1 MSTQG
6 TKPRAAPGPLFS
18 RPAHLP
24 VLSHSGPAPILLPRH
39 TLRWTLTACA
49 FAVLGALSHP
59 AWADGGAGGI
69 GGSSALDPASG
80 GSGYEGAPGT
90 AGGGGAPLVR
100 GGGGGGGGAAGG
112 NSLPGG
118 DGGNGGAGAAAG
130 GGGGAGGTSGHI
142 DGEDGVSGTGAPG
155 SAGGGGGGG
164 GGYSGV
170 VYTLVDV
177 SIATGGDEL
186 GGNGGNGG
194 AGASA
199 TPDLTIPSL
208 SFGGGGGGGGAGG
221 YGAVVTA
228 SSATFNNT
236 FSLTGGNGGG
246 GGVGGGMPF
255 FGAGGDGGTGGD
267 GLYIVLGGAT
277 VSNAAS
283 GHITGGDG
291 GVGGISGVALFLGKS
306 AEGGAG
312 LRGDNL
318 QVANDGTISGGAGG
332 GAPGGVGT
340 AGAGGAGI
348 AGDNLQLINTGTVQ
362 GGDGGSGGAGIVGTG
377 LVINNAGTISGGWSG
392 ATRADAIQFTGGDN
406 SLDIEGSSWHLDGNI
421 DIQSG
426 TLTFMQSTDQEVG
439 NIITGG
445 GKLIQSA
452 TGGLTLTGANTYSG
466 GTQILTGDLT
476 VKNSHALGT
485 GAVTMGD
492 STAGSA
498 TLNFGED
505 GLNLANN
512 FKLNDYAFV
521 SVQAGETSTISGI
534 ISDDAT
540 PGILYLSDGGTLV
553 LTNTNTYTG
562 ETMID
567 DGTLALSGAGS
578 IANSSK
584 VSLCDC
590 GTFDISATNNGATI
604 KSLEGDG
611 MSDAIVNLGS
621 KTLTLSNA
629 GDTFSGVIQGVGGGL
644 TVNGG
649 TLTLDG
655 ANTYTGSTTINTGTL
670 ALADAGSISASSGIA
685 IHNGGTFDI
694 SATTSGATI
703 QNLEGDSGTVML
715 GGKALTLTNA
725 SGAYS
730 GVIQGAGGS
739 LLKNGTGTLTLN
751 GINTYTGGTTVN
763 AGTLE
768 VGDADHPSASV
779 QGAVAVNNGGTL
791 RGHGS
796 IAGNV
801 DSTGI
806 VWPGGSIGTLTIG
819 GNYSQSPDGT
829 LQIEV
834 SPTEASQL
842 KVGGTA
848 SLAGT
853 LNLLYGPGTYTS
865 RSYPIL
871 SAKAVNGTFS
881 SVTANNPT
889 NVEYKVLYDAL
900 GVNLDVTAL
909 VVAPTQATIFGAM
922 GSSVLRAGQAA
933 NDILLSRLAGPC
945 GAAGA
950 AASGNTAG
958 ATSDSGNHGAASAS
972 ASRSSG
978 GGASLACPQ
987 TNGLW
992 IQAQGTDARIDGNH
1006 GAPDVRDQHYGFLTG
1021 FDRAWRG
1028 MTVGLAGGYSH
1039 GEVSESGNG
1048 SRGTLDTLRIAG
1060 YGAKHLGPYTL
1071 AATLGYAYD
1080 FASTTRSFGTLGSA
1094 KGDGHGQEFS
1104 AGLQASRAWQLSP
1117 AVTLTPRV
1125 GIRYA
1130 YLGGLGTDES
1140 GPTAQNLGVGNQHL
1154 QSLQPYAGLT
1164 LDYRFTL
1171 PNSARPASVQLRA
1184 GYAYETQSPN
1194 RNVSVT
1200 AADGTGFT
1208 IAGTRDSRGQLT
1220 AGLGATLPLG
1230 KTTSAYL
1237 RYDAWLHTGN
1247 VSAQALQ
1254 AGVDYRF

>member
-1 MSTQG
+1 MLNT
-6 TKPRAAPGPLFS
+6 TDAASNQSSAAINGGS
-18 RPAHLP
+18 
-24 VLSHSGPAPILLPRH
+24 
-39 TLRWTLTACA
+39 
-49 FAVLGALSHP
+49 
-59 AWADGGAGGI
+59 GGAGGGNGGQF
-69 GGSSALDPASG
+69 GGS
-80 GSGYEGAPGT
+80 
-90 AGGGGAPLVR
+90 GGGGA
-100 GGGGGGGGAAGG
+100 GGGAVLLKGSGAYNNAGT
-112 NSLPGG
+112 LL
-118 DGGNGGAGAAAG
+118 GGNGGAGAVGQAVSGGSGGDGGAG
-130 GGGGAGGTSGHI
+130 AVLTGASSLTNQSGGEITGGSGGVGGNSNFARTGNGGSGGAGVLLINGGDVNNSGTIIGGAGGAA
-142 DGEDGVSGTGAPG
+142 GTASNGSTAPG
-155 SAGGGGGGG
+155 
-164 GGYSGV
+164 
-170 VYTLVDV
+170 
-177 SIATGGDEL
+177 
-186 GGNGGNGG
+186 
-194 AGASA
+194 
-199 TPDLTIPSL
+199 
-208 SFGGGGGGGGAGG
+208 
-221 YGAVVTA
+221 
-228 SSATFNNT
+228 
-236 FSLTGGNGGG
+236 
-246 GGVGGGMPF
+246 M
-255 FGAGGDGGTGGD
+255 
-267 GLYIVLGGAT
+267 
-277 VSNAAS
+277 
-283 GHITGGDG
+283 
-291 GVGGISGVALFLGKS
+291 
-306 AEGGAG
+306 
-312 LRGDNL
+312 
-318 QVANDGTISGGAGG
+318 
-332 GAPGGVGT
+332 

-348 AGDNLQLINTGTVQ
+348 AGSNI
-362 GGDGGSGGAGIVGTG
+362 SI
-377 LVINNAGTISGGWSG
+377 INAGTISGGLG
-392 ATRADAIQFTGGDN
+392 GGGTQAAALQFTGGDN
-406 SLDIEGSSWHLDGNI
+406 FLAVEGSSWRLDGNI
-421 DIQSG
+421 DIQAG
-426 TLTFMQSTDQEVG
+426 TLTFKQSDKQTVA
-439 NIITGG
+439 NIITGDG
-445 GKLIQSA
+445 TLIQDGEG
-452 TGGLTLTGANTYSG
+452 TLTLTGANTYTG
-466 GTQILTGDLT
+466 GTEIADSHTLGVGHSSALGSGTVTMDDGSTLAFKSDGLSLANGFKLNSDSTFSVSLNQTATISGIVDDDTSHGLLSLDGGGTLVLTNLNTYTGETWIDEGTLALSGSGSIASSSNVDICDCGALDISGTNSGATIQSLSGFGRVKLGDKTLT
-476 VKNSHALGT
+476 LSNASGVYEGSIEGAGGLVISDGGAEYLYGDNSYQGGTSIGANAVVAVGKDSSLGT
-485 GAVTMGD
+485 GTVAISD
-492 STAGSA
+492 STYLIFDA
-498 TLNFGED
+498 D

-512 FKLNDYAFV
+512 FKL
-521 SVQAGETSTISGI
+521 SGETAFWMDSGHIETLSGI
-534 ISDDAT
+534 ISDGTSAGSL
-540 PGILYLSDGGTLV
+540 GIAGDGKLV
-553 LTNTNTYTG
+553 LTNINTYTG
-562 ETMID
+562 PTWITS
-567 DGTLALSGAGS
+567 GTVALSGAGS
-578 IANSSK
+578 IANSSG
-584 VSLCDC
+584 VDLCDC
-590 GTFDISATNNGATI
+590 ATFDISATNNGATI
-604 KSLEGDG
+604 QSLEGEG
-611 MSDAIVNLGS
+611 TVMLGS
-621 KTLTLSNA
+621 KTLTLGNA
-629 GDTFSGVIQGVGGGL
+629 SGDYSGVIQGEGGGL

-649 TLTLDG
+649 KLTLDG

-703 QNLEGDSGTVML
+703 QNLEGDNGTVML
-715 GGKALTLTNA
+715 GGKALTLANA

-751 GINTYTGGTTVN
+751 GINTYTGGTMVN

-768 VGDADHPSASV
+768 VGDADHPSASI

-922 GSSVLRAGQAA
+922 GSSALRAGQAA

-945 GAAGA
+945 GTTGA
-950 AASGNTAG
+950 ASALGN
-958 ATSDSGNHGAASAS
+958 NHGAASAS
-972 ASRSSG
+972 ASPSS

-992 IQAQGTDARIDGNH
+992 IQAQGTDTRIDGNH

-1021 FDRAWRG
+1021 FDHAWRG

-1060 YGAKHLGPYTL
+1060 YAAKNIGPYTL
-1071 AATLGYAYD
+1071 AGTLGYAYD
-1080 FASTTRSFGTLGSA
+1080 FASTTRSFGALGSA

-1104 AGLQASRAWQLSP
+1104 AGLQASRTWQLSP
-1117 AVTLTPRV
+1117 AVTLTPRI

-1140 GPTAQNLGVGNQHL
+1140 GPTAQNLGVGNQHR

-1184 GYAYETQSPN
+1184 GYAYETQSLN

-1220 AGLGATLPLG
+1220 AGLGTTLPLG

-1247 VSAQALQ
+1247 VNAQALQ